1 MRLPERYR
9 VTIAGIEPTKTHV
22 IAAPD
27 GLNGT
32 RLALSIMAHYAR
44 KYKTDARIRGA
55 ALDIVSALPDKNY
68 IGEITLIHRFVRDRV
83 RYTRDVRD
91 VETVASPLETLRI
104 MQGDCDDKSTL
115 LACLLESIGFE
126 CRFVAVGSQPGQ
138 FCHVLTQVN
147 HRDKWL
153 SLEATE
159 QVSPGWFPPDQP
171 YHLIQT
177 IE

>member
-9 VTIAGIEPTKTHV
+9 ATIAGIEPTKTRV

-32 RLALSIMAHYAR
+32 RLALSIMAHYVR
-44 KYKTDARIRGA
+44 KYKTDPRIRGA
-55 ALDIVSALPDKNY
+55 ALDIVAGLSDKNY
-68 IGEITLIHRFVRDRV
+68 IGEIVLIHQFVRDRV

-115 LACLLESIGFE
+115 LACLLESVGFE
-126 CRFVAVGSQPGQ
+126 CRFIAVGNQPGQ
-138 FCHVLTQVN
+138 FCHVLTQVSL
-147 HRDKWL
+147 RDKWL

-159 QVSPGWFPPDQP
+159 PVSPGWFPPDQP
-171 YHLIQT
+171 YQLIQV